1 MTSTATTGTTGATG
15 TSEAAVNLQRGEFA
29 NEAFIDFTQA

>member
-1 MTSTATTGTTGATG
+1 MTSTVTTGTPKTM
-15 TSEAAVNLQRGEFA
+15 VNLQRGEFV